1 MTQQVAMP
9 LPRQP
14 IVHLITGYLGSG
26 KTLLLRQV
34 LARQVF
40 SEPVAVIVNDFGSLV
55 YDGLLLR
62 SAVVNPTLN
71 PTVNQRSGA
80 EIVEVPGGCLCCSA
94 VDEFKDALEELLRRG
109 VQRIFIEATGLANA
123 EQVRSDVA
131 MMGFPVESTFCVV
144 DALNVERLA
153 ALFATVGEQIA
164 AADVVLIAKTDLLDH
179 NTRTFT
185 LQAVHGLVRSLNSR
199 AVVVYLSQGVLP
211 SDFAATA
218 FAPPQHFV
226 PQEPSEESSK
236 HGSTKHLFDDGIT
249 AFRVLVPAP
258 VQAEALEEAF
268 SGLPSAVVRVKGVLQ
283 IHGESH
289 SHERHDS
296 YGGADAH
303 PAAEW
308 FMVNIVCGRTELLP
322 LQSEWSSSEEPSS
335 EWSSNE
341 QWNNKHSPAQAE
353 LFIIGKHLSA
363 AAIEQC
369 FAPLQARVEAGTVRY
384 EGLVEHPAHHHA
396 HQHGHR

>member
-1 MTQQVAMP
+1 
-9 LPRQP
+9 
-14 IVHLITGYLGSG
+14 
-26 KTLLLRQV
+26 
-34 LARQVF
+34 
-40 SEPVAVIVNDFGSLV
+40 
-55 YDGLLLR
+55 
-62 SAVVNPTLN
+62 VVNPTLN
-71 PTVNQRSGA
+71 STLKPTSNPTLNKPSGV

-94 VDEFKDALEELLRRG
+94 VDEFKGALEELLRRG

-179 NTRTFT
+179 NTRTSA

-226 PQEPSEESSK
+226 PQEPFEESSK

-249 AFRVLVPAP
+249 AFRVLVPEP

-296 YGGADAH
+296 YNGADAR

-308 FMVNIVCGRTELLP
+308 FMVNIVCGRAELLS
-322 LQSEWSSSEEPSS
+322 LQSEWSSSEKPSGEWS
-335 EWSSNE
+335 SNEWSSNE

-384 EGLVEHPAHHHA
+384 EGLVEHPAHHPAHHHA
-396 HQHGHR
+396 HHQHGHR